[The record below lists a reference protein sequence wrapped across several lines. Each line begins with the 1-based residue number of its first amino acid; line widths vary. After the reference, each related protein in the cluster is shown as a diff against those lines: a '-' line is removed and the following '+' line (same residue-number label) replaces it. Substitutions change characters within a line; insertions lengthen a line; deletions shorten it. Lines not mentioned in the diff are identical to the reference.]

1 MATKKRQAK
10 NKKPQPAQIRS
21 PILSSVTATVLD
33 MGGDVRDVGVCVA
46 EPGRRKALHINRRQL

>member
-33 MGGDVRDVGVCVA
+33 MVA
-46 EPGRRKALHINRRQL
+46 TSATLESVLLSLVVVKHFI